1 MSNSIH
7 YSSPPGYLAVRP
19 RRDFRRGTTSEVG
32 KPSGPEIYASF
43 EPPRTAA
50 HRLQHLRKSGL
61 SSRLPMC
68 VREDQKILRTYLQ
81 EAKAKRRR
89 AFVRSLVKVLLLLL
103 LVAGLVVLNLTF

>member
-1 MSNSIH
+1 
-7 YSSPPGYLAVRP
+7 
-19 RRDFRRGTTSEVG
+19 
-32 KPSGPEIYASF
+32 
-43 EPPRTAA
+43 
-50 HRLQHLRKSGL
+50 
-61 SSRLPMC
+61 MC